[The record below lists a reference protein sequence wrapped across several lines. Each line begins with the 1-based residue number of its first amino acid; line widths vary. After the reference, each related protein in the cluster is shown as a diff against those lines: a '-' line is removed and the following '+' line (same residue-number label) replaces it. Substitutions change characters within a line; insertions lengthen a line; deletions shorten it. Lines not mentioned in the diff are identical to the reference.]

1 MDMEISDSC
10 DESINRGRRKTSRLR
25 ILSSSS
31 DEDFVNLNSEVSECS
46 TGEEDLV
53 TASENDDHD
62 EEWQEVK
69 ERTSVLNE
77 YSEEEKF
84 LHESTDCNDPF
95 TLYKLFFTDYIL
107 EKIVKETNDYAA
119 QCINNYSSSSRMHQ
133 QAWQS
138 VTREEMITFISILL
152 IMGVVPLPE
161 IRLYWSKKE
170 MYANARIK
178 NAMKRD
184 RFLSILKFL
193 RFSDN
198 NTARN
203 EDRLHK
209 IRNIV
214 EAFVDTFRSS
224 IRPGKNIVIDES
236 MVPWRGRLCFRQYIP
251 GKRHKYGVKL
261 YKLCLPEG
269 YTYNIEIYAG
279 KNQTTIKKSHCHDVV
294 MRLLNGL
301 LFEGRVLFIDN
312 YYTTVPLAEELLENS
327 TFICG
332 TVKINKKFLPPQA
345 KQKQKRGGIM
355 SFENRSGVKF
365 LKWTDKRPVCM
376 LTTSK
381 NHQCKFVQGKNGK
394 VKPDAVFDYN
404 IAKKGVDLSDQLPT
418 YYSCLRK
425 TIKWYRK
432 VIIQLI
438 CGTSLVNAWYIH
450 KRWGTKNMNMLQFR
464 EVIIDHLLANEEIY
478 YHIPSH
484 KHVLQSYEGPARVTR
499 KRCKECYKN
508 LCKTKGRDYATDK
521 TTRVKT
527 YCGHCKGQPALC
539 LKCFNKL
546 HKK

>member
-1 MDMEISDSC
+1 MS
-10 DESINRGRRKTSRLR
+10 K
-25 ILSSSS
+25 
-31 DEDFVNLNSEVSECS
+31 
-46 TGEEDLV
+46 
-53 TASENDDHD
+53 SENEDHD
-62 EEWQEVK
+62 EEWQEVR
-69 ERTSVLNE
+69 ERTSVINE
-77 YSEEEKF
+77 YSEEEEF
-84 LHESTDCNDPF
+84 LCKNTDGNDPF
-95 TLYKLFFTDYIL
+95 ALYKLFFTDRIL
-107 EKIVKETNDYAA
+107 EKIVEETNKYATR
-119 QCINNYSSSSRMHQ
+119 CINISSSSSRMHQ

-138 VTREEMITFISILL
+138 VTRDEVNTFIGILL

-161 IRLYWSKKE
+161 IRLYWCNND

-178 NAMKRD
+178 NSMKRD

-193 RFSDN
+193 HFSDN
-198 NTARN
+198 TTART
-203 EDRLHK
+203 EDRLNK

-214 EAFVDTFRSS
+214 QAIVDTFKSS
-224 IRPGKNIVIDES
+224 IKPGKNIVIDES
-236 MVPWRGRLCFRQYIP
+236 MVPWRGRLGFRQYIP

-279 KNQTTIKKSHCHDVV
+279 KNGTIIEKSHSHDIV
-294 MRLLNGL
+294 MKLLNGL
-301 LFEGRVLFIDN
+301 LFEGRILFTDSF
-312 YYTTVPLAEELLENS
+312 YTSVPLGEELLEKN

-355 SFENRSGVKF
+355 SFENRCGVKF

-381 NHQCKFVQGKNGK
+381 NHRCKFVQGTNGK

-404 IAKKGVDLSDQLPT
+404 IAKKGVDLSDQLSG

-450 KRWGTKNMNMLQFR
+450 KRWGTKNMNVLQFR
-464 EVIIDHLLANEEIY
+464 EAIIDHLLANEEIY
-478 YHIPSH
+478 RHIPF
-484 KHVLQSYEGPARVTR
+484 T
-499 KRCKECYKN
+499 
-508 LCKTKGRDYATDK
+508 
-521 TTRVKT
+521 
-527 YCGHCKGQPALC
+527 
-539 LKCFNKL
+539 
-546 HKK
+546 

>member
-1 MDMEISDSC
+1 MELSDS
-10 DESINRGRRKTSRLR
+10 DEPINRSKRKASRLR

-31 DEDFVNLNSEVSECS
+31 DEDFVFGNSDMNECS
-46 TGEEDLV
+46 SEEENV
-53 TASENDDHD
+53 VSISENEDGD
-62 EEWQEVK
+62 EEWQAVK
-69 ERTSVLNE
+69 EITSVINE
-77 YSEEEKF
+77 YSEEEEF
-84 LHESTDCNDPF
+84 LYDTDCNDPF
-95 TLYKLFFTDYIL
+95 ALYKLFFTDYIL
-107 EKIVKETNDYAA
+107 EMIVEETNKYAT
-119 QCINNYSSSSRMHQ
+119 QCIKNSSSSSRIHQ
-133 QAWQS
+133 KAWQS
-138 VTREEMITFISILL
+138 VTKDEVNTFIGILL
-152 IMGVVPLPE
+152 IMGVVQLPE
-161 IRLYWSKKE
+161 IRLYWSNND

-178 NAMKRD
+178 KAMKRD

-193 RFSDN
+193 HFADN
-198 NTARN
+198 TTVRT
-203 EDRLHK
+203 EDRLYK
-209 IRNIV
+209 IRNII
-214 EAFVDTFRSS
+214 ETIVDSFKSS

-236 MVPWRGRLCFRQYIP
+236 MVPWRGRLRFRQYIP

-261 YKLCLPEG
+261 YKLCLPDG

-279 KNQTTIKKSHCHDVV
+279 KNNTIIEKSHFHDVV

-301 LFEGRVLFIDN
+301 LFEGRILFTDG
-312 YYTTVPLAEELLENS
+312 YYTSVPLGEELLQNN

-345 KQKQKRGGIM
+345 KQKQKRGELM
-355 SFENRSGVKF
+355 HFENRSGVKF

-381 NHQCKFVQGKNGK
+381 NHRCKFVAGTNGK

-404 IAKKGVDLSDQLPT
+404 IAKKGVDLSDQLSG

-450 KRWGTKNMNMLQFR
+450 KRWGTKNMNLLQFR
-464 EVIIDHLLANEEIY
+464 EVIIDHLLAEEQIY
-478 YHIPSH
+478 CPIPSH
-484 KHVLQSYEGPARVTR
+484 KHVLQSYEGSARESR
-499 KRCKECYKN
+499 KRCKECYKK
-508 LCKTKGRDYATDK
+508 LSEKKGRDYATNK

-527 YCGHCKGQPALC
+527 YCGQCKGQPALC

-546 HKK
+546 HKKQ